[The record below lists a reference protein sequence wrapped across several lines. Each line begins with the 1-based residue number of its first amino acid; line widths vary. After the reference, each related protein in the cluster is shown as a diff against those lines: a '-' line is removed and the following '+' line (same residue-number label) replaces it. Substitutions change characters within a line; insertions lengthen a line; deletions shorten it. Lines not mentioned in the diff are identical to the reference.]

1 MTIELK
7 PGQEWAIQQAI
18 SAGVFRSVD
27 EFIDTAIALLPNAPV
42 SAGPQAANPRKSRLW
57 ELREGLSLGD
67 LSIREL
73 IEEGRE

>member
-42 SAGPQAANPRKSRLW
+42 SAGPQAANSQWRFDAGALNPKPSRPGASY
-57 ELREGLSLGD
+57 R
-67 LSIREL
+67 
-73 IEEGRE
+73 